1 MAEYDHVPGMRK
13 QLDTFSQ
20 HFDKI
25 GAHLKNAQQSYTEAD
40 KRFERASNTLDSLLS
55 SGEAGQRESNDA
67 QGSLALSPPTAAKK
81 SA

>member
-1 MAEYDHVPGMRK
+1 MRK

-25 GAHLKNAQQSYTEAD
+25 GSHLKNAQQSYNEAD
-40 KRFERASNTLDSLLS
+40 KRFERASNTLDNVLS
-55 SGEAGQRESNDA
+55 SGEAGQLEYDDA
-67 QGSLALSPPTAAKK
+67 QGTLALSPPTTAKK